1 MLVQKFGGSSV
12 GSAEAIAVVIDILR
26 RSSVDGARLVA
37 VASAMQGITNALLEA
52 GEQASLGDESYRS
65 ILEHIERRH
74 YETARSLLNVRNQS
88 AVLAGLKKH
97 LNELDDL
104 LHGVYL
110 LRELS
115 PRTRDLILSF
125 GERLSCFLIAA
136 YAEQEKLEAHYADA
150 RDIIRTDD
158 RFGNARVD
166 MEETRRLVQE
176 WFDSQ
181 KGIAVVTGFIGS
193 TRKGETTTLGRG
205 GSDYTAAILAASL
218 DADELQIW
226 TDVDGVMTS
235 DPRRVRNAFSLPE
248 MTYEE
253 AMEMS
258 HFGAKVIY
266 PPTLQPVLRA
276 RIPLR
281 ILNTFNRDFPG
292 TLVHHLV
299 SGGDYPVKGISS
311 ISDVSLINFQ
321 GSGMVGVAG
330 VSSRLFG
337 VLARNQISVILIT
350 QASSEHSICFALE
363 PKDTYLACEVIG
375 AEFEV
380 EIRSGKIDEVK
391 AETGMSVVAIIG
403 DNMQKTPGIAGRMFM
418 ALGKN
423 GINVVA
429 IAQGS
434 SERNLSVVIG
444 HQDLAKALNVI
455 HDAFFLS
462 DVKTLNVF
470 MAGTGLIGR
479 TLLRQIADNA
489 PRLME
494 QRLLH
499 INLAGLCNRRF
510 MYTDPDGIDIQNWKN
525 ILEQRSVGA
534 NLSEFDAAIKAL
546 NLANSVFV
554 DCTASDEVVALY
566 EDLLDNNVSVIT
578 PNKIAGSGNLMRF
591 KRLKESAQRRSVRFT
606 YETNVGAGLP
616 VITTLTDL
624 KDSGDQI
631 RRIEGVLSGT
641 LSYIFNHLR
650 PGIPFSRIVREAR
663 EKGYTEPDPRDDL
676 NGLDVARKILI
687 LSREIGYDLE
697 LEDVEVEPLLPGSC
711 FAAPDVEGFL
721 NELCA
726 RDDYFEKLVSE
737 AERKGQRL
745 RYIAS
750 LEAGRAEVGLREVG
764 PENPFFGLY
773 GSDNMISFITD
784 RYCDTP
790 LVVQGPGAGAEVT
803 AAGVFAEI
811 ISLGSYLT

>member
-1 MLVQKFGGSSV
+1 MRVLKFGGTSV
-12 GSAEAIAVVIDILR
+12 GSQEAITQVIGILR
-26 RSSVDGARLVA
+26 SSAERDERPLA

-52 GEQASLGDESYRS
+52 GKQASAGEESYRS
-65 ILEHIERRH
+65 SLEAIEQRH
-74 YETARSLLNVRNQS
+74 YDVARRLMSVRRQS
-88 AVLAGLKKH
+88 SVLAGLKKM

-115 PRTRDLILSF
+115 PRTQDLILSF

-136 YAEQEKLEAHYADA
+136 YGDQEGLHTIFIDA
-150 RDIIRTDD
+150 RPLIRTDD

-166 MEETRRLVQE
+166 MEATRAQVRAWYDECVGLP
-176 WFDSQ
+176 
-181 KGIAVVTGFIGS
+181 VVTGFIGS
-193 TRKGETTTLGRG
+193 TDKGETTTLGRG
-205 GSDYTAAILAASL
+205 GSDYSAALLAACL
-218 DADELQIW
+218 NAEELQIW

-235 DPRRVRNAFSLPE
+235 DPKRVKKAFPLME

-266 PPTLQPVLRA
+266 PPTLQPVLKA

-292 TLVHHLV
+292 TLVHEKV
-299 SGGDYPVKGISS
+299 SDSPYPVKGISS
-311 ISDVSLINFQ
+311 ISEVSLINFQ

-337 VLARNQISVILIT
+337 VLARNHISVILIT
-350 QASSEHSICFALE
+350 QASSEHSICFAIE
-363 PKDTYLACEVIG
+363 PKDAALARRVIG
-375 AEFEV
+375 AEFDQ
-380 EIRSGKIDEVK
+380 EIRAGKIDEMVD
-391 AETGMSVVAIIG
+391 EPGMSVVAIIG

-423 GINVVA
+423 GVNVVA

-444 HQDLAKALNVI
+444 RQDLAKALNVI

-479 TLLRQIADNA
+479 TLLAQIAGNQD
-489 PRLME
+489 
-494 QRLLH
+494 RLLRQQLLR
-499 INLAGLCNRRF
+499 INLAGLCNRST
-510 MYTDPDGIDIQNWKN
+510 MLLDPDGINLSDWQSTLNLGSPAA
-525 ILEQRSVGA
+525 LEQFA
-534 NLSEFDAAIKAL
+534 AAIKNL
-546 NLANSVFV
+546 NLANTVFV
-554 DCTASDEVVALY
+554 DCTASEAVVDLY
-566 EDLLDNNVSVIT
+566 EDLISHSVSVVT
-578 PNKIAGSGNLMRF
+578 PNKIASSGDLARF
-591 KRLKESAQRRSVRFT
+591 HRLKESAVRRGVRYM

-616 VITTLTDL
+616 VITTLNNL
-624 KDSGDQI
+624 RDSGDRI

-641 LSYIFNHLR
+641 LSYLFNTLNPDR
-650 PGIPFSRIVREAR
+650 NFSAVVRDAR
-663 EKGYTEPDPRDDL
+663 ERGFTEPDPRDDL

-687 LSREIGYDLE
+687 LSREIGYTLDLA
-697 LEDVEVEPLLPGSC
+697 DVQVEPLLPESC
-711 FAAPDVEGFL
+711 YRASDIEEFFEELESMDAHFGRLAA
-721 NELCA
+721 
-726 RDDYFEKLVSE
+726 E
-737 AERKGQRL
+737 AAQKGERL
-745 RYIAS
+745 RYIAR
-750 LEAGRAEVGLREVG
+750 LEDGQASIRLRSVGAES
-764 PENPFFGLY
+764 PFYHLS
-773 GSDNMISFITD
+773 GSDNMISFTTD

-811 ISLGSYLT
+811 ISLGSFLS

>member
-1 MLVQKFGGSSV
+1 MRVLKFGGTSV
-12 GSAEAIAVVIDILR
+12 GSQEAIAQVIDILR
-26 RSSVDGARLVA
+26 RSVERDERPLA

-52 GEQASLGDESYRS
+52 GVQASAGEESYRS
-65 ILEHIERRH
+65 SLEAIEHRH
-74 YETARSLLNVRNQS
+74 YEVARRLLSVRLQS
-88 AVLAGLKKH
+88 SVLAGLKKM

-115 PRTRDLILSF
+115 PRTQDLILSF

-136 YAEQEKLEAHYADA
+136 YGDQEGLQTVFIDA
-150 RDIIRTDD
+150 RTLIRTDD

-166 MEETRRLVQE
+166 MEITRTQVRAWYDACAGLP
-176 WFDSQ
+176 
-181 KGIAVVTGFIGS
+181 VVTGFIGS
-193 TRKGETTTLGRG
+193 TDRGETTTLGRG
-205 GSDYTAAILAASL
+205 GSDYSAALLAACL
-218 DADELQIW
+218 DAEELQIW

-235 DPRRVRNAFSLPE
+235 DPKRVKKAFPLME

-266 PPTLQPVLRA
+266 PPTLQPVLKA

-292 TLVHHLV
+292 TLVHERV
-299 SGGDYPVKGISS
+299 SDSPYPVKGISS
-311 ISDVSLINFQ
+311 ISEVSLINFQ

-337 VLARNQISVILIT
+337 VLARNHISMILIT
-350 QASSEHSICFALE
+350 QASSEHSICFAIE
-363 PKDTYLACEVIG
+363 PKDAALARRVIG
-375 AEFEV
+375 AEFEQ
-380 EIRSGKIDEVK
+380 EIRAGKIDEVVD
-391 AETGMSVVAIIG
+391 EPGMSVVAIIG

-423 GINVVA
+423 GVNVVA

-444 HQDLAKALNVI
+444 RQDLAKALNVI

-479 TLLRQIADNA
+479 TLLAQIAGNQD
-489 PRLME
+489 
-494 QRLLH
+494 RLLRQQLLR
-499 INLAGLCNRRF
+499 INLAGLCNRST
-510 MYTDPDGIDIQNWKN
+510 MLLDPDGINLNEWRSALN
-525 ILEQRSVGA
+525 LGSPASLEQ
-534 NLSEFDAAIKAL
+534 FAAAVKNL
-546 NLANSVFV
+546 NLANTVFV
-554 DCTASDEVVALY
+554 DCTASEAVVDLY
-566 EDLLDNNVSVIT
+566 EGLISHSVSVVT
-578 PNKIAGSGNLMRF
+578 PNKIASSGDQARF
-591 KRLKESAQRRSVRFT
+591 RRLKESAVRRGVRYM

-616 VITTLTDL
+616 VITTLNNL
-624 KDSGDQI
+624 RDSGDRI
-631 RRIEGVLSGT
+631 RHIEGVLSGT
-641 LSYIFNHLR
+641 LSYLFNTLNPER
-650 PGIPFSRIVREAR
+650 KFSSVVREAR
-663 EKGYTEPDPRDDL
+663 ERGFTEPDPRDDL

-687 LSREIGYDLE
+687 LAREIGYTLDLA
-697 LEDVEVEPLLPGSC
+697 DVQVEPLLPESCYQASDTDAFFEELGSMDAH
-711 FAAPDVEGFL
+711 FGRLTAEAAQ
-721 NELCA
+721 
-726 RDDYFEKLVSE
+726 
-737 AERKGQRL
+737 KGERL
-745 RYIAS
+745 RYIAR
-750 LEAGRAEVGLREVG
+750 LEDGQASIRLRSVAADS
-764 PENPFFGLY
+764 PFYHLS
-773 GSDNMISFITD
+773 GSDNMISFTTD

-811 ISLGSYLT
+811 ISLGSFLS